1 MSGTIPRINKKQLNS
16 NNKNK
21 FKVRVIQLNTLTTNN
36 KQLNNYMFDFQ
47 LEEKV
52 WFWIL
57 LAIPV
62 IILLFAVLQFWKYRT
77 QKRFANSK
85 LLKRLSPNQSLFK
98 SILKIVVL
106 CLAIA
111 CFAIAL
117 VNPKIGTKL
126 ETVKRQG
133 VDIVFAVDVSKSMLA
148 EDVAPNRLEKSKQLV
163 TQIINNLASDRVG
176 IIAYAGKAF
185 PQLPIT
191 TDYASAKMFLNNMN
205 TDMLSSQGTAIS
217 EAIELA
223 KTYFDD
229 EEQTN
234 RVLIIISDG
243 EDHGEMAS
251 NIAEEASD
259 EGIRIFTIG
268 VGDVKGG
275 PIPIKR
281 NGILLNYKKD
291 NQGETV
297 VTKLNEETLKDIA
310 DEANGAYINGNNT
323 ADVIKE
329 IKEILNNMDKT
340 EFEAKEFADYKDQFQ
355 WFLGFG
361 VFFLFL
367 DIFFLERKTGWL
379 KRLNLFNENF

>member
-1 MSGTIPRINKKQLNS
+1 
-16 NNKNK
+16 
-21 FKVRVIQLNTLTTNN
+21 
-36 KQLNNYMFDFQ
+36 MFDFQ
-47 LEEKV
+47 LEEKI

-57 LAIPV
+57 LVIPV
-62 IILLFAVLQFWKYRT
+62 IILLFAILQFWKYRA

-106 CLAIA
+106 CLAVA

-191 TDYASAKMFLNNMN
+191 TDYASAKMFLNNMS

-217 EAIELA
+217 EAIELS
-223 KTYFDD
+223 KTFFDD

-268 VGDVKGG
+268 VGDIKGG

-297 VTKLNEETLKDIA
+297 ITKLNEETLKDIA
-310 DEANGAYINGNNT
+310 DEANGAYINGSNT

-329 IKEILNNMDKT
+329 IKEILNKMDKT

>member
-1 MSGTIPRINKKQLNS
+1 
-16 NNKNK
+16 
-21 FKVRVIQLNTLTTNN
+21 
-36 KQLNNYMFDFQ
+36 MFQYQ

-52 WFWIL
+52 WFWVLAIIPLIL
-57 LAIPV
+57 LSF
-62 IILLFAVLQFWKYRT
+62 LVLQFWKFRL
-77 QKRFANSK
+77 QKRFADK
-85 LLKRLSPNQSLFK
+85 KTLKKLSPNQSLFK
-98 SILKIVVL
+98 SILKILVL
-106 CLAIA
+106 CMAFA
-111 CFAIAL
+111 CIAIAL

-126 ETVKRQG
+126 ETVKREG
-133 VDIVFAVDVSKSMLA
+133 VDIVFAIDVSKSMLA

-191 TDYASAKMFLNNMN
+191 TDYASAKMFLQNMN
-205 TDMLSSQGTAIS
+205 TDMLSSQGTAIN

-243 EDHGEMAS
+243 EDHSDVAS
-251 NIAEEASD
+251 NVAEEAS
-259 EGIRIFTIG
+259 EQGIRIFTIG

-281 NGILLNYKKD
+281 NGIVLNYKKD
-291 NQGETV
+291 SQGETV
-297 VTKLNEETLKDIA
+297 ITRLNEETLKNIA
-310 DEANGAYINGNNT
+310 DEANGAYINGKNT
-323 ADVIKE
+323 NEVVESIKDVLSK
-329 IKEILNNMDKT
+329 MDKK
-340 EFEAKEFADYKDQFQ
+340 EFEAKEFADFKDQFQ

-361 VFFLFL
+361 ILL
-367 DIFFLERKTGWL
+367 LCIDIFFLERKTAWL
-379 KRLNLFNENF
+379 KRLNLFNENL